1 MKQEIGKAQLVV
13 FMEPAPGTEGEFN
26 EWYNRY
32 HVPERVSVPG
42 FLSARRF
49 ELCEGEGAIKY
60 LAIYELEDEG
70 VLHSEAYLKLRE
82 ESTPMNFERP
92 KVQRLVYR
100 QVFPESG
107 AFEDK
112 PGTRKVTSGG

>member
-1 MKQEIGKAQLVV
+1 MKQEIGNALLVV

-26 EWYNRY
+26 EWYNQY
-32 HVPERVSVPG
+32 HVPERVAVPG
-42 FLSARRF
+42 FLSARRY
-49 ELCEGEGAIKY
+49 EICEGEGAHKY

-70 VLHSEAYLKLRE
+70 VLHSEAYLKLRA
-82 ESTPMNFERP
+82 ESTPMNFKPP

-112 PGTRKVTSGG
+112 QGTRSVAAGG